1 MLCIAAA
8 LRLDAQTN
16 SARLEAPLFTNSAL
30 LLTLRDVKIERL
42 GFGKG
47 IGRRYQKSGG
57 GAGEGYVNTGEYDA
71 PAIETLLQNGFPS
84 R

>member
-1 MLCIAAA
+1 
-8 LRLDAQTN
+8 
-16 SARLEAPLFTNSAL
+16 
-30 LLTLRDVKIERL
+30 LLTLRDVKIARL

>member
-1 MLCIAAA
+1 VLCIAAA